1 VSADRPLAGR
11 RVVTTRDEP
20 GRLDSLLA
28 RAGADV
34 VHVPLI
40 EIADPPGSRTALEQ
54 AVTSLCDGDW
64 VVVTSHHGARRV
76 GALVGT
82 RPGLR
87 LAAVGRSTAATL
99 ASLAGR
105 MPDVVPARQTGAD
118 LAAAVPPPFDD
129 RERVLVA
136 QADRAEPTLVAGLA
150 ARGHRVIEVVAY
162 STRTRR
168 PSAAER
174 RAASTA
180 DAVTFASGS
189 AAESWAA
196 AFGAAAPDVVVA
208 IGPTTAAAARAAGL
222 KVTSVA
228 VDHSVDG
235 LAAEVAL
242 ALAQRS

>member
-1 VSADRPLAGR
+1 MSADRPLAGR
-11 RVVTTRDEP
+11 RVVTTRDER

-40 EIADPPGSRTALEQ
+40 EIADTAASRRALDE
-54 AVTSLCDGDW
+54 AVASLGDGDW
-64 VVVTSHHGARRV
+64 VVVTSRHGARRV
-76 GALVGT
+76 GELVAEQ
-82 RPGLR
+82 RGLR
-87 LAAVGRSTAATL
+87 LAAVGGSTADEL
-99 ASLAGR
+99 ASVDGR
-105 MPDVVPARQTGAD
+105 RADVVPNRQTGAD
-118 LAAAVPPPFDD
+118 LAAAIPGPLGD

-136 QADRAEPTLVAGLA
+136 QADIAEPTLVAGLA

-162 STRTRR
+162 TNRPRV

-174 RAASTA
+174 SAAATA

-196 AFGAAAPDVVVA
+196 AFGPVTPAAVVA

-222 KVTSVA
+222 KVTNVA
-228 VDHSVDG
+228 VDHSVEG
-235 LAAEVAL
+235 LAAEVAA
-242 ALAQRS
+242 ALAARP